1 MKCDTEE
8 VRDDAVYIGPEVDPG
23 LREQLL
29 TILRRHGACGGP
41 AAVLCMA
48 DPINYP
54 AHYTFGAVEV
64 IDAIEAWGLNFARGA
79 VVKYVA
85 RAGRKD
91 PAKEIEDLRKAK
103 WYIEREINRL
113 EKERE

>member
-1 MKCDTEE
+1 MADIRSEGIGFVMEREDSGNE
-8 VRDDAVYIGPEVDPG
+8 VRIGLGSLAPEVKER
-23 LREQLL
+23 L
-29 TILRRHGACGGP
+29 
-41 AAVLCMA
+41 A